1 MQIHFTL
8 NHKKTAVEI
17 APDTLLIDLVRS
29 LGCKSVKR
37 GCETAN
43 CGLCTVFL
51 DEKPVLSC
59 SVLAARVDGRS
70 VTTLEGLQEEAAEF
84 GAFIADQG
92 AEQCG
97 FCNPGF
103 IMNALALF
111 REKPDPNEE
120 EIKEYLAG
128 NLCRCSGYEGQLR
141 GIQNFLAWKNQRRLP
156 NENCEPACAQEGR
169 HAACNRPA
177 CVHG

>member
-1 MQIHFTL
+1 MQITFTL
-8 NHKKTAVEI
+8 NHKKVTAEI
-17 APDTLLIDLVRS
+17 AADTVLLDLVRS

-59 SVLAARVDGRS
+59 SVLAARVNGCS

-111 REKPDPNEE
+111 RENPDPGED

-141 GIQNFLAWKNQRRLP
+141 GILNFLAWKRGRRLP
-156 NENCEPACAQEGR
+156 NENREPVHAQKR
-169 HAACNRPA
+169 RYAACDRSA
-177 CVHG
+177 RLHG